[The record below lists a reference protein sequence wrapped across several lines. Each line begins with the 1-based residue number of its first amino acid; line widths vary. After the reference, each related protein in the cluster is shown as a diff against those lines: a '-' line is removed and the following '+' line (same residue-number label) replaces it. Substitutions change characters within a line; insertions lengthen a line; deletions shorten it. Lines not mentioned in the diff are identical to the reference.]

1 MRRAPRP
8 ARPRPPGRPTG
19 RPTAPSGQG
28 TVGVLR
34 WAGAEGAEEALH
46 PAERDLLS
54 GRSPGGRRDFTAGRH
69 AAAEALRLLGRPGPV
84 LRDGRRPR
92 FPAGVRGS
100 ISHCEGNVAVCLATV
115 REDVLGI
122 GVDIERLGRLGAPAA
137 RLVCTERERARLR
150 PGPAGGARLTAVF
163 SAKEAFYKAF
173 SALDAGREP
182 TFHEVEVAF
191 LEDGRLAFDT
201 VGGLLPRGTTATGRI
216 GTVGP
221 YVRTSVLLRACSPP
235 RPSP

>member
-8 ARPRPPGRPTG
+8 ARSAHPA
-19 RPTAPSGQG
+19 APVAPAAQG

-34 WAGAEGAEEALH
+34 WAGADGAEEALH

-54 GRSPGGRRDFTAGRH
+54 GRSPGRRRDFTAGRH

-100 ISHCEGNVAVCLATV
+100 ISHCEGAVAVCLATV

-122 GVDIERLGRLGAPAA
+122 GVDIERLGRLGAAAA
-137 RLVCTERERARLR
+137 RLVCTERERARLGR
-150 PGPAGGARLTAVF
+150 GPGGDARLTAVF

-173 SALDAGREP
+173 SALEPALEPAREP

-191 LEDGRLAFDT
+191 LADGRLAFET
-201 VGGLLPRGTTATGRI
+201 VAGLLPRGTAATGRI

-221 YVRTSVLLRACSPP
+221 YVRTSVVLRA
-235 RPSP
+235 

>member
-8 ARPRPPGRPTG
+8 ARSAHPARPV
-19 RPTAPSGQG
+19 SGQG

-34 WAGAEGAEEALH
+34 WAGADGAEDALH

-54 GRSPGGRRDFTAGRH
+54 GRSPGRRRDFTAGRY

-100 ISHCEGNVAVCLATV
+100 ISHCEGAVAVCLATV

-122 GVDIERLGRLGAPAA
+122 GVDIERTGRLGTPAA
-137 RLVCTERERARLR
+137 GLVCTERERARLG
-150 PGPAGGARLTAVF
+150 PGPGGGARLTAVF

-173 SALDAGREP
+173 SALEPARAP

-191 LEDGRLAFDT
+191 LEDGRLAFET
-201 VGGLLPRGTTATGRI
+201 AAGLLPRGTTATGRI

-221 YVRTSVLLRACSPP
+221 YVRTSVLLRA
-235 RPSP
+235 